1 MLIIPWFQAVLQQQ
15 AGGEG
20 GGKRQAS
27 PQQNYAITVF
37 ELKVWIEYKV
47 GKIPNL

>member
-1 MLIIPWFQAVLQQQ
+1 MLIIPWFRALLQQQ

-27 PQQNYAITVF
+27 QQQNYAISVF
-37 ELKVWIEYKV
+37 ELKV
-47 GKIPNL
+47 